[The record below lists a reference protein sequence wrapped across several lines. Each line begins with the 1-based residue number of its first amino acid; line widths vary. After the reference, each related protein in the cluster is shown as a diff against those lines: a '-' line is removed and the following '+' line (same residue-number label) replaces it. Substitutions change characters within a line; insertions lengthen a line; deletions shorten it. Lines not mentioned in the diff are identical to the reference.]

1 MTTIEFLRQL
11 RIGGYAI
18 FDFAVTF
25 IFVYL
30 IEAFLSKLFRKIHL
44 SIPRQSRLFL
54 AVPIGILVHILVG
67 TITPLTAWFI
77 DLHGHYGIKIVTLA
91 LLIFGLKDIR
101 IIKKEAVK

>member
-1 MTTIEFLRQL
+1 MTTIIFLRQF

-25 IFVYL
+25 IFIAIVTPL
-30 IEAFLSKLFRKIHL
+30 LSRAFRYIGIM
-44 SIPRQSRLFL
+44 IPKHSRLFL
-54 AVPIGILVHILVG
+54 AVPIGILIHILVG
-67 TITPLTAWFI
+67 TMTPLTAWFI